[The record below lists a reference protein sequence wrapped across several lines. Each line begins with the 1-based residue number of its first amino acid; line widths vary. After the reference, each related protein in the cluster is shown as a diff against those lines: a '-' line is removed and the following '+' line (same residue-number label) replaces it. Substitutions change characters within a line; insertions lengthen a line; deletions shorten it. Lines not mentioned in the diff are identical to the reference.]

1 MVRKKTFPKVIRHNF
16 IPFRVKSSLLLF
28 WILILIFPIHY
39 SYSETDIPGEIENQK
54 TILIASE
61 PDYPPYCLIDNNGQ
75 AAGFSVELFKA
86 AAAAV
91 GLKVNINIGLWNVI
105 KQDLAEGRIDALPLV
120 GRTPEREPLYDF
132 TFPYL
137 SLHGAV
143 FVRKGNTDINSLADL
158 KDKEVAV
165 MRGDNA
171 EEFLRRTKLS
181 ENIIT
186 THTFQEAFNNLASG
200 KSDAVVTQRV
210 MGLQL
215 LKEIG
220 LKSIVP
226 LSLQLPDFRQ
236 DFCFAVKKGNTDLL
250 NRLNEGLS
258 IVIANGTYDEIH
270 LKWFGPSPW
279 TSLSVTEIL
288 LRILPF
294 LIPALLILSSLIIIY
309 LRLEIIKRTAGLRKE
324 ISEHQKTDLELK
336 KNQLLFKE
344 MEKVTKIG
352 GWELDLE
359 NHNTIWTDGVYAI
372 HDLKREDFNPS
383 SPSNNLGF
391 YPPEDQKILDEA
403 LKNACEN
410 GEPYDL
416 ELKFISAAG
425 VHKWVK
431 TVAQPVMINGKV
443 IRIFGN
449 IMDITKQRETEIELR
464 KLKND
469 LEKKVLD
476 RTAELEEKVA
486 KLAKSQQA
494 MLYMVEDLNRIS
506 GELKNERRELEATN
520 RELEAFSYSVSH
532 DLRAPLRAI
541 DGFSRFLKESY
552 QEKLDDTGQHYLDR
566 IRAGSQRMG
575 QFIDDLLSLSRSTRK
590 EMFWQNVNL
599 SQIADEIISEFR
611 SNEPDRDVEVTIEK
625 NLLVYGDQSLL
636 RAVMENLLAN
646 AWKFTKN
653 IESPK
658 IHFGVEYEDKLRRFF
673 IKDNGAGFNPDYTD
687 RLFAPFQR
695 LHSEKEFPGSG
706 IGLAN
711 VLRIIRRH
719 GGFVQAESDG
729 AGQGAVFSFSLKE

>member
-658 IHFGVEYEDKLRRFF
+658 IHFGV
-673 IKDNGAGFNPDYTD
+673 
-687 RLFAPFQR
+687 
-695 LHSEKEFPGSG
+695 
-706 IGLAN
+706 
-711 VLRIIRRH
+711 
-719 GGFVQAESDG
+719 
-729 AGQGAVFSFSLKE
+729 